1 MEEVLRRSI
10 DPACRHRR
18 EPCLIKS
25 ERLEGKDVRMIPRRT
40 MMITAAGAGVLL
52 AAHPGRAQTADNDRR
67 WADLQPAI
75 FPDRTVADDSA
86 VLAIEAPAKAMDAAL
101 VPVSIVL
108 LAGPDRARI
117 RRITLIVDANP
128 SPLAAAFT
136 LGADAGIRRIATR
149 IRVDDF
155 TYLHAVAELDD
166 GRLLAARHFIR
177 AAGGCSAPAAQEIND
192 GRMIGAIRVRAMPP
206 DETAGPPD
214 GVREVK
220 VLINHPNYS
229 GMQMNQSTRQYVPAY
244 FVNHVQIS
252 QGDRALLAV
261 DSGIS
266 IAENP
271 EYRLDFRADAAPL
284 RVQVLDSE
292 NNTYAKDYVLPPA

>member
-1 MEEVLRRSI
+1 
-10 DPACRHRR
+10 
-18 EPCLIKS
+18 
-25 ERLEGKDVRMIPRRT
+25 MIPRRT
-40 MMITAAGAGVLL
+40 MLITAAGAGVLL
-52 AAHPGRAQTADNDRR
+52 AARPGRAQTAENDRR

-75 FPDRTVADDSA
+75 FPDRTVADGSA

-136 LGADAGIRRIATR
+136 LGPDAGIRRIATR

-166 GRLLAARHFIR
+166 GRLLAARQFIR
-177 AAGGCSAPAAQEIND
+177 AAGGCSAPAAQEVND
-192 GRMIGAIRVRAMPP
+192 GRMIGAIRVRAMPA
-206 DETAGPPD
+206 DEPEEA

-220 VLINHPNYS
+220 VLINHPNFS

-252 QGDRALLAV
+252 QGARALLAV

-292 NNTYAKDYVLPPA
+292 NNSYSKDYVLPPA

>member
-1 MEEVLRRSI
+1 
-10 DPACRHRR
+10 
-18 EPCLIKS
+18 
-25 ERLEGKDVRMIPRRT
+25 MIPRRT
-40 MMITAAGAGVLL
+40 LMIGTAGAAVLL
-52 AAHPGRAQTADNDRR
+52 AARQGRAQTAENDRR

-75 FPDRTVADDSA
+75 FPDRTIADGSA
-86 VLAIEAPAKAMDAAL
+86 QLAIEAPAKAMDAAL

-117 RRITLIVDANP
+117 RRITLVVDANP

-136 LGADAGIRRIATR
+136 LGPDAGIRRIATR

-177 AAGGCSAPAAQEIND
+177 AAGGCSAPAAQGMSD

-252 QGDRALLAV
+252 QGERALLAV

-271 EYRLDFRADAAPL
+271 EYRVEFHADAAPL

-292 NNTYAKDYVLPPA
+292 NNTYSKDYVLPPA